1 MAERKAKTEA
11 PVEENQEA
19 KKRKCSRHFS
29 NESLTLEP

>member
-19 KKRKCSRHFS
+19 KRGSAADTFRTSR
-29 NESLTLEP
+29 